1 MRLELRDKDDNFL
14 ENIEVDNDTWEA
26 LQKKAKEWKIS
37 EEKLFNIIMQ
47 EYAKQVL
54 NEDIT
59 I

>member
-1 MRLELRDKDDNFL
+1 MILELRDEHDNFL
-14 ENIEVDNDTWEA
+14 ENIEVDNDTWKA
-26 LQKKAKEWKIS
+26 LQKKAKEMNIS

>member
-1 MRLELRDKDDNFL
+1 MRLELRDKNDNFL
-14 ENIEVDNDTWEA
+14 ESIEVDNDTWEA

-54 NEDIT
+54 NEDTSI
-59 I
+59 

>member
-1 MRLELRDKDDNFL
+1 MKLELRDKNDNFL
-14 ENIEVDNDTWEA
+14 ESIEVDNDIWEA

-54 NEDIT
+54 NEDTSI
-59 I
+59 

>member
-1 MRLELRDKDDNFL
+1 MRLELRDKNDNFL
-14 ENIEVDNDTWEA
+14 ESIEVDNDIWEA

-54 NEDIT
+54 NEDTSI
-59 I
+59 

>member
-1 MRLELRDKDDNFL
+1 MKLELRDKDDNFL
-14 ENIEVDNDTWEA
+14 ENIEVDDDTWEA
-26 LQKKAKEWKIS
+26 LQKKAKEWNIS

>member
-1 MRLELRDKDDNFL
+1 MILELRDKDDNFL
-14 ENIEVDNDTWEA
+14 ENIEVDDDTWEA

>member
-1 MRLELRDKDDNFL
+1 MKLELRDENDNFL
-14 ENIEVDNDTWEA
+14 ESIEVDNDIWEA

-54 NEDIT
+54 NEDASI
-59 I
+59 